1 MEYLEEKITSK
12 SQERVKVSLVFEENA
27 DQISAICNRVEQDI
41 SLKDYWS
48 DTVKRL
54 KASLGTKVVADL
66 YMIDFENLELKR
78 QLHRNKMKIKASV
91 VQAQTDEIA
100 MLFNPNPE
108 FQKPCMTNIVSI
120 KKLNDQ
126 LATLNYEPDLGKKDL
141 LYYHIVD
148 LDTRNSHHS
157 SNIIFSKEERNEHI
171 KHYKSSFPKN
181 NEIDI
186 AARSIFQIGDSDWSL
201 KKQLKTR
208 KAYVRNLAPSLKK
221 TMLKRV
227 IKVVKVYEHTPSSF
241 SNFNENEFTFLFLLP
256 VLRQILKSNNLSF
269 KLGESHLKCVTKH
282 INDESRAAVGPKIDI
297 IITSEALHAEVS
309 VVEVSGPV
317 SKVDK
322 SHFLGDRS
330 KIAKNLRLIYKQ
342 IEKLTNTP
350 SLSDLKKLKLYGLQV
365 YLNTIYVYSLSK
377 CTANFYVFL
386 LEKKIIIPTN
396 PAMYKDQIP
405 HFLGRLW
412 ILNNMLSDT
421 VENIQAFLNGSR
433 AQEYPSSDSDISS
446 VEISP
451 RKKQKTKA

>member
-1 MEYLEEKITSK
+1 
-12 SQERVKVSLVFEENA
+12 
-27 DQISAICNRVEQDI
+27 
-41 SLKDYWS
+41 
-48 DTVKRL
+48 
-54 KASLGTKVVADL
+54 
-66 YMIDFENLELKR
+66 
-78 QLHRNKMKIKASV
+78 
-91 VQAQTDEIA
+91 
-100 MLFNPNPE
+100 MLFNPEPE
-108 FQKPCMTNIVSI
+108 LQKPCMTNIVSI

-148 LDTRNSHHS
+148 LDTHNSHHS
-157 SNIIFSKEERNEHI
+157 SNIIFSKEERNEYI
-171 KHYKSSFPKN
+171 KQYKSSFSKN

-186 AARSIFQIGDSDWSL
+186 AARSIFQTGDSNWSL
-201 KKQLKTR
+201 KKQLKMR
-208 KAYVRNLAPSLKK
+208 KAYVRDLAPSLKK

-227 IKVVKVYEHTPSSF
+227 IKVVKVYEHTQSGF

-256 VLRQILKSNNLSF
+256 VLRQILKSSNLSF
-269 KLGESHLKCVTKH
+269 KLGESHLKCATKH

-297 IITSEALHAEVS
+297 IITSEALHAEIS
-309 VVEVSGPV
+309 VVEASGPV

-342 IEKLTNTP
+342 IEKLTNRP

-365 YLNTIYVYSLSK
+365 YP
-377 CTANFYVFL
+377 NFYVFL
-386 LEKKIIIPTN
+386 LGKKIIISTN
-396 PAMYKDQIP
+396 PAMYEDQIP

-412 ILNNMLSDT
+412 TSSNMLSDT

-433 AQEYPSSDSDISS
+433 TQECPSSSDSDVSS